1 MKLWVQNMTQW
12 KNIGKKGRREKN
24 CNNILI
30 LITSR
35 TMGICNVKAKVT
47 SNVLL
52 VATNLFRKDLKI
64 LMITLKDEI

>member
-1 MKLWVQNMTQW
+1 VQNMTQW

-30 LITSR
+30 LITLR

-52 VATNLFRKDLKI
+52 VGTNLFRKDLKN